1 MTDEELLLIDEQRKW
16 FLEMESTPGKNT
28 VKIVEMT
35 KKDLEYYINSV
46 DRAFTGF
53 YRIECNLKE
62 VILWVKYYQT
72 ELHATEKLFVIGI
85 LNQCGKLH
93 CCLIL
98 INYHSCPNPQ
108 PLPPWSASSHQQEET
123 RKPGKCLWLSEGAG
137 DGYLFL

>member
-1 MTDEELLLIDEQRKW
+1 LTDEELLLIDEQRKW

-46 DRAFTGF
+46 DRAVTGF

-72 ELHATEKLFVIGI
+72 ELHARETFCDRKTQSMRQTSLLSHFNKLPQ
-85 LNQCGKLH
+85 L
-93 CCLIL
+93 
-98 INYHSCPNPQ
+98 PQ
-108 PLPPWSASSHQQEET
+108 PSATTTLISQQSSTRGNQET
-123 RKPGKCLWLSEGAG
+123 RKVLMTL
-137 DGYLFL
+137 